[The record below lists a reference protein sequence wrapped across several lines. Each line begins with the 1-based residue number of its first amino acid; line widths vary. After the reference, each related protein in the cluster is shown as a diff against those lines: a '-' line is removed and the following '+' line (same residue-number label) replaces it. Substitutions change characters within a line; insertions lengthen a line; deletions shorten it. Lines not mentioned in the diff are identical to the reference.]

1 MQVSTKG
8 NLAME
13 KFDVVVVGGGAGGI
27 SCAWNAAKCGLKTL
41 LIEKNIHLGG
51 LITSGLVI
59 PVMKLNSL
67 GINVEF
73 YNELISAAKSQNACI
88 TYEDGNSGWFNP
100 ELMKSV
106 FDEML
111 SSVGCKVLF
120 NSEISHV
127 QRKNDKF
134 FVNVNSNMLS
144 IHIET
149 SYLVDGTGDG
159 KIFEKLNLEFLK
171 DNEEKQSISLR
182 FLMAN
187 VDRKKFAD
195 WILDFDKNRN
205 VTTACEVEGQL
216 HFSTACTWDKNA
228 NWALSPLFAQAVSD
242 GVLKP
247 SDTAY
252 FQIFTVPY
260 ADGCVAFNC
269 PRLLPSEG
277 ESSLVEPIYAVSELL
292 IEGRKRINR
301 IANFCKKYLKGF
313 ENAYV
318 SNISDMLG
326 VRESRRVK
334 GKRIFSV
341 NDIISGEKPENVALA
356 SDYPI
361 DVHSDKKDCSELRFT
376 KHVWYL
382 PVESLISADYDNLF
396 VVGRCLSA
404 EFKAQA
410 AVRTQMNCFS
420 MGEAVAK
427 YIFATEK
434 APENQVLQ

>member
-1 MQVSTKG
+1 
-8 NLAME
+8 ME

-27 SCAWNAAKCGLKTL
+27 ACAWNAAKSGLKTL

-51 LITSGLVI
+51 LITSALVI
-59 PVMKLNSL
+59 PVMKLSSL
-67 GINVEF
+67 GINVDF
-73 YNELISAAKSQNACI
+73 YNELIETSRCNHASI
-88 TYEDGNSGWFNP
+88 TYSDGNTGWFNP

-120 NSEISHV
+120 NTEISQV
-127 QRKNDKF
+127 ERKKDKF
-134 FVNVNSNMLS
+134 FLEANSDMLS

-149 SYLVDGTGDG
+149 TYLVDGTGNG

-171 DNEEKQSISLR
+171 DIEEKQSLSLR
-182 FLMAN
+182 FMMSN
-187 VDRKKFAD
+187 VDNKKFSN
-195 WILDFDKNRN
+195 WIMDFDKNRN
-205 VTTACEVEGQL
+205 VTTACEVDGQV
-216 HFSTACTWDKNA
+216 HFSTACTWDKNG
-228 NWALSPLFAQAVSD
+228 NWALTPIFEQAVAD

-247 SDTAY
+247 SDSAY
-252 FQIFTVPY
+252 FQIFSVPY

-269 PRLLPSEG
+269 PKLLPKEG
-277 ESSLVEPIYAVSELL
+277 ENASVEPIYAISELL

-301 IANFCKKYLKGF
+301 ISDFCRKYLKGF

-334 GKRIFSV
+334 GKKVFTV
-341 NDIISGEKPENVALA
+341 HDIATGEKPENIALA

-361 DVHSDKKDCSELRFT
+361 DVHSDKKGQGELTFT

-382 PVESLISADYDNLF
+382 PLEALVSEKYDNLF

-427 YIFATEK
+427 HILATKK
-434 APENQVLQ
+434 APQKAGA

>member
-1 MQVSTKG
+1 MRANIRG
-8 NLAME
+8 IME

-27 SCAWNAAKCGLKTL
+27 ACAWNAAKNGLHTL

-67 GINVEF
+67 GINVDF
-73 YNELISAAKSQNACI
+73 YNELIATSQAKKVSI
-88 TYEDGNSGWFNP
+88 TYSDGNTGWFNP

-111 SSVGCKVLF
+111 TSVGCKILF
-120 NSEISHV
+120 DTEIS
-127 QRKNDKF
+127 QIERKNDKF
-134 FVNVNSNMLS
+134 LLSVNSDMLS
-144 IHIET
+144 LHIET
-149 SYLVDGTGDG
+149 NYLVDGTGDG

-171 DNEEKQSISLR
+171 DIEEKQSLSLR
-182 FLMAN
+182 FLMSN
-187 VDRKKFAD
+187 VDNKKFAD
-195 WILDFDKNRN
+195 WILKKDSNRN
-205 VTTACEVEGQL
+205 VTTVCEVDGQV

-228 NWALSPLFAQAVSD
+228 NWALYPLFEKAVED

-252 FQIFTVPY
+252 FQIFSVPF
-260 ADGCVAFNC
+260 ADGCVTFNC
-269 PRLLPSEG
+269 PKLLPKEDVN
-277 ESSLVEPIYAVSELL
+277 EPDEPIYAISELL
-292 IEGRKRINR
+292 IEGRNRINR
-301 IANFCKKYLKGF
+301 IAEFCQKYLKGF

-334 GKRIFSV
+334 GKKVFTV
-341 NDIISGEKPENVALA
+341 KDIATGEKPENIALA

-361 DVHSDKKDCSELRFT
+361 DVHSDKKGADELTFT

-382 PVESLISADYDNLF
+382 PLECLISDRFDNLF

-427 YIFATEK
+427 HILATKK
-434 APENQVLQ
+434 APQNAGA

>member
-1 MQVSTKG
+1 MRANIRG
-8 NLAME
+8 FME

-27 SCAWNAAKCGLKTL
+27 ACAWNAAKNGLKTL

-67 GINVEF
+67 GINVDF
-73 YNELISAAKSQNACI
+73 YNELIAISKAKNASI
-88 TYEDGNSGWFNP
+88 TYSDGNTGWFNP

-111 SSVGCKVLF
+111 TSVGCKILF
-120 NSEISHV
+120 NSEIS
-127 QRKNDKF
+127 QIERKNDKF
-134 FVNVNSNMLS
+134 FMTANSNMLS
-144 IHIET
+144 LHIET

-171 DNEEKQSISLR
+171 DIDEKQSLSLR
-182 FLMAN
+182 FLMSN
-187 VDRKKFAD
+187 VDNKKFAD
-195 WILDFDKNRN
+195 WILKKDSNRN
-205 VTTACEVEGQL
+205 VTTACEVDGQV
-216 HFSTACTWDKNA
+216 HFSTACTWDKGA
-228 NWALSPLFAQAVSD
+228 NWALYPLFEKAVVD

-252 FQIFTVPY
+252 FQIFSVPF

-269 PRLLPSEG
+269 PKLLPKEC
-277 ESSLVEPIYAVSELL
+277 VNEPIEPVYTVSELL
-292 IEGRKRINR
+292 IEGRNRINR
-301 IANFCKKYLKGF
+301 IAEFCKKYLKGF

-334 GKRIFSV
+334 GKKVFTVR
-341 NDIISGEKPENVALA
+341 DIATGEKPANIALA

-361 DVHSDKKDCSELRFT
+361 DVHSDKKGADELTFT

-382 PVESLISADYDNLF
+382 PLECLISDSFDNLF

-427 YIFATEK
+427 HIFATKK
-434 APENQVLQ
+434 APQNTGA

>member
-1 MQVSTKG
+1 MRANIRG
-8 NLAME
+8 FME
-13 KFDVVVVGGGAGGI
+13 KFDFVVVGGGAGGI
-27 SCAWNAAKCGLKTL
+27 ACAWNAAKNGLKTL

-67 GINVEF
+67 DINVEF
-73 YNELISAAKSQNACI
+73 YNELISVAKSQNACV

-120 NSEISHV
+120 NTEIFQV
-127 QRKNDKF
+127 EEKNDKF
-134 FVNVNSNMLS
+134 FLNANSEVLS
-144 IHIET
+144 LHIET
-149 SYLVDGTGDG
+149 NYLVDGTGNG

-171 DNEEKQSISLR
+171 DIEEKQSLSLR
-182 FLMAN
+182 FMMSN
-187 VDRKKFAD
+187 VDNKKFSD
-195 WILDFDKNRN
+195 WIMNFDKNRN
-205 VTTACEVEGQL
+205 VTTACKVDGQV
-216 HFSTACTWDKNA
+216 HFSTACTWDKSG
-228 NWALSPLFAQAVSD
+228 NWALAPIFEQAVTD

-247 SDTAY
+247 SDSAY
-252 FQIFTVPY
+252 FQIFSVPY

-269 PRLLPSEG
+269 PKLLPKEG
-277 ESSLVEPIYAVSELL
+277 KNPPAEPIYAISELL

-301 IANFCKKYLKGF
+301 IADFCRKYLKGF

-334 GKRIFSV
+334 GKKVFTVS
-341 NDIISGEKPENVALA
+341 DISTGKKPENIALA

-361 DVHSDKKDCSELRFT
+361 DVHSDKKGQGELTFT

-382 PVESLISADYDNLF
+382 PLEALISEKYDNLF

-427 YIFATEK
+427 HILTTKK
-434 APENQVLQ
+434 APETQVLQ

>member
-1 MQVSTKG
+1 
-8 NLAME
+8 ME

-27 SCAWNAAKCGLKTL
+27 ACAWNAAKSGLKTL

-67 GINVEF
+67 GINVDF
-73 YNELISAAKSQNACI
+73 YNELIETSRRNHASI
-88 TYEDGNSGWFNP
+88 TYSDSNTGWFNP

-120 NSEISHV
+120 NTEISQV
-127 QRKNDKF
+127 ERKNDKF
-134 FVNVNSNMLS
+134 FLETNPDMLS

-149 SYLVDGTGDG
+149 TYLVDGTGNG

-171 DNEEKQSISLR
+171 DIEEKQSISLR
-182 FLMAN
+182 FMMSN
-187 VDRKKFAD
+187 VDNKKFSN
-195 WILDFDKNRN
+195 WIMDFDKNRN
-205 VTTACEVEGQL
+205 VTTACEVDGQV
-216 HFSTACTWDKNA
+216 HFSTACTWDKSG
-228 NWALSPLFAQAVSD
+228 NWALAPIFEQAVVD

-247 SDTAY
+247 SDSAY
-252 FQIFTVPY
+252 FQIFSVPY
-260 ADGCVAFNC
+260 ADGFVAFNC
-269 PRLLPSEG
+269 PKLLPKEG
-277 ESSLVEPIYAVSELL
+277 GNAPAEPIYAISELL

-301 IANFCKKYLKGF
+301 IADFCRKYLKGF

-334 GKRIFSV
+334 GKKVFTV
-341 NDIISGEKPENVALA
+341 HDIATGEKPENIALA

-361 DVHSDKKDCSELRFT
+361 DVHSDKKGQGELTFT

-382 PVESLISADYDNLF
+382 PLEALISEKYDNLF

-427 YIFATEK
+427 HIFATKK
-434 APENQVLQ
+434 APQKAGA